1 MHEDYPRPQLAHIRA
16 GVAEPWR
23 TLYTHRL
30 LNSAVQRVLAVG
42 EVVQL
47 FNFSRQM
54 GCLWAQVD
62 TLSFVNNQRVYQ
74 RGFLRLP
81 PTDPN
86 SILAFIPDYRYFT
99 NSIPGGLPSHL
110 AIGDTIVLVEAYPP
124 TGAPTY
130 TAIPV
135 HENEAATSEI
145 TGGKFEKYD
154 LARVVEGPF
163 RNDDDVLYWK
173 IENLS
178 GTENDAQVSYIQ
190 EFTRLGR
197 RYRFFLRPH
206 ILANP

>member
-1 MHEDYPRPQLAHIRA
+1 MHEDYPRPQLAYIRA

-23 TLYTHRL
+23 TLYAHRL
-30 LNSAVQRVLAVG
+30 FKAAPQRLLGVG

-62 TLSFVNNQRVYQ
+62 TLNFVNHARVYQ
-74 RGFLRLP
+74 KGFLRLP

-99 NSIPGGLPSHL
+99 SIVPGGLPSHL
-110 AIGDTIVLVEAYPP
+110 AIGDTIALVEAYPP

-130 TAIPV
+130 AELPADEHAPATAG
-135 HENEAATSEI
+135 T
-145 TGGKFEKYD
+145 FEKRD
-154 LARVVEGPF
+154 MAKVVEGPF
-163 RNDDDVLYWK
+163 RTDDNLLYWK
-173 IENLS
+173 IDNLNS
-178 GTENDAQVSYIQ
+178 TEDNTADGYIQ
-190 EFTRLGR
+190 EYTRLGR

-206 ILANP
+206 ILGNP